1 MMITKTSPTGAAI
14 SVLNQEIKSGAS
26 SSDIFSH
33 QWFASARTSRAD
45 AVGVSRQRAACRSAV
60 IARRLRRGQIQIRS
74 NVYEHFTVSLRYVHL
89 LVVSLLVHH
98 LQKKEAPSVLIVT
111 DELLTKGVYTSLLLL
126 GKIFL

>member
-45 AVGVSRQRAACRSAV
+45 AFGVSFEHRSAV
-60 IARRLRRGQIQIRS
+60 IARRLRRGQIHIRS
-74 NVYEHFTVSLRYVHL
+74 NVYEHFTESGQSVHL
-89 LVVSLLVHH
+89 LVVFQLIHP
-98 LQKKEAPSVLIVT
+98 LQQKEAPFVLIVA
-111 DELLTKGVYTSLLLL
+111 DEQLTKGVYTSLLLL